1 MGCQARVKNKIIPYN
16 PKLKEYAKQLRKNS
30 TLAEVLL
37 WKSIKNRTLGVQFH
51 RQVPMLN
58 YIVDFYCHELMLA
71 IEIDGNSHDYRYF
84 EDSKRQNKLEECGVE
99 FIRFSDSDVKNNMFS
114 ISLSLEEKVRS
125 LRTPLKPPQGD
136 NQNEELH
143 SKSIKEI
150 LIQTHDRIKPFI
162 HKTPVLSSSL
172 INEMVGADIVFKC
185 ENFQKMGAFKM
196 RGAANAILSL
206 SEEERQRGVVT
217 HSSGNFAQAVSLAAQ
232 KLDVKA
238 YIVMPENAP
247 QVKKN
252 GVKTY
257 EGEIIECESTPQARE
272 STANK
277 IKEEK
282 GASFLHP
289 SNQDEVIY
297 GNSTAAIELLEEY
310 PELDVILTPVGG
322 GGLIAGTALAANYFS
337 NNCKIIGGE
346 PMEADDAY
354 RSLISGKIE
363 TNESFHTVADGLRT
377 HLGDRNFPIIKKY
390 VDKIIRVEEDEIIN
404 AMQLIWE
411 RMKIII
417 EPSCAVPFAA
427 VLKNKEEFKNKNVG
441 IILSGGNVDVTN
453 LPFG

>member
-1 MGCQARVKNKIIPYN
+1 MRNKIIPYN
-16 PKLKEYAKQLRKNS
+16 PILKPYAKELRKNS
-30 TLAEVLL
+30 TLAEVLI
-37 WKSIKNRTLGVQFH
+37 WKNIKNKALGVQFH
-51 RQVPMLN
+51 RQVPMLD
-58 YIVDFYCHELMLA
+58 YIVDFYCHELKLA
-71 IEIDGNSHDYRYF
+71 IEIDGNSHDFTYF
-84 EDSKRQNKLEECGVE
+84 EDYNRQNKLENYGVE
-99 FIRFSDSDVKNNMFS
+99 FIRFSDGDVKNNIFS
-114 ISLSLEEKVRS
+114 VSLSLEEKVKS
-125 LRTPLKPPQGD
+125 LKTSLKSPQGD
-136 NQNEELH
+136 NLNEVDQNE
-143 SKSIKEI
+143 SIKEN
-150 LIQTHDRIKPFI
+150 LIQVKERIQPYI
-162 HKTPVLSSSL
+162 HKTPVLTSQL
-172 INEMVGADIVFKC
+172 LNEKAGCNLFFKC

-232 KLDVKA
+232 QLGVKA

-247 QVKKN
+247 QVKKD

-272 STANK
+272 ETANRIQK
-277 IKEEK
+277 EK

-289 SNQDEVIY
+289 SNQDEVIF
-297 GNSTAAIELLEEY
+297 GNSTAAMELLEEC
-310 PELDVILTPVGG
+310 PNLDVILTPVGG
-322 GGLIAGTALAANYFS
+322 GGLIAGTALAAHHFS
-337 NNCKIIGGE
+337 KDCKVIGGE

-363 TNESFHTVADGLRT
+363 TNDSFHTVADGLRT
-377 HLGDRNFPIIKKY
+377 HLGDRNFPIIQKY
-390 VDKIIRVEEDEIIN
+390 VEKIIRVEEDEIIN

-427 VLKNKEEFKNKNVG
+427 VLKNKEEFKNTNVG

-453 LPFG
+453 LPF